1 MTGVRGRRGRL
12 VHAWQPLGA
21 RRDLCPDD
29 VPSLVCGK
37 KLKGAVITDEHVD
50 CPICVT
56 ILFEGN

>member
-37 KLKGAVITDEHVD
+37 KLKGAVITDESVD
-50 CPICVT
+50 CDVCLSI
-56 ILFEGN
+56 IWEGN

>member
-1 MTGVRGRRGRL
+1 L